1 MPTRS
6 PAKGAR
12 PSKSLN
18 AFKALRQQ
26 VYVKPADIAKVY
38 IGLDERDKAFQWME
52 KGYEERD
59 DDLPYLAV
67 CPMDDRLRSDPRYS
81 SLVKRIGLSP

>member
-1 MPTRS
+1 
-6 PAKGAR
+6 
-12 PSKSLN
+12 
-18 AFKALRQQ
+18 
-26 VYVKPADIAKVY
+26 
-38 IGLDERDKAFQWME
+38 ME